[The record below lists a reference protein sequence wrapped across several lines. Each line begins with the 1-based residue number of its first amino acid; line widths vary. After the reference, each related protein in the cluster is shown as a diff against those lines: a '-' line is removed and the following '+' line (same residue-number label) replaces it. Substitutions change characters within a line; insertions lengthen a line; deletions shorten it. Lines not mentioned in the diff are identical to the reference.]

1 MKHIRVSGQY
11 QPCTNLNFFL
21 LRLCWH
27 WHSRVVGGHASLCQ
41 ERPGVITG
49 VRPCTWFGV
58 TTWFGVITWLG
69 VITWPGVITG
79 VRPCTWL
86 WPGGLETNLATWRFF
101 LFHTYRLFPHF
112 RLDIVIHRVIIK
124 DCCFIFTGRSPT
136 MSRCH
141 MVMRS
146 LSALAAVSF
155 TISQSLL
162 YLVLFTIARGD
173 GENC

>member
-27 WHSRVVGGHASLCQ
+27 WHSRVEGGHASLCQ

-112 RLDIVIHRVIIK
+112 RLHIVIHGVIIK

-162 YLVLFTIARGD
+162 YLVLSTIARGD
-173 GENC
+173 GKYC

>member
-27 WHSRVVGGHASLCQ
+27 WHSRVEGGHASLCQ

-49 VRPCTWFGV
+49 VKPCTWFGV

-112 RLDIVIHRVIIK
+112 RLHIVIHGGNYFH
-124 DCCFIFTGRSPT
+124 D
-136 MSRCH
+136 
-141 MVMRS
+141 
-146 LSALAAVSF
+146 
-155 TISQSLL
+155 LL
-162 YLVLFTIARGD
+162 PKVPWNYLVSYKPHKKLISRNFSVKANSTTFY
-173 GENC
+173 NW

>member
-58 TTWFGVITWLG
+58 TTW
-69 VITWPGVITG
+69 PGVITG
-79 VRPCTWL
+79 VRPYTWL

-124 DCCFIFTGRSPT
+124 DCCFIFTGREGALLWAGVTWWRGLYPLWL
-136 MSRCH
+136 
-141 MVMRS
+141 
-146 LSALAAVSF
+146 LSVSQF
-155 TISQSLL
+155 HNPFYI
-162 YLVLFTIARGD
+162 
-173 GENC
+173 